1 MYRNGLTTLDADIFD
16 GLSALTDL
24 GLSSNQ
30 LTTLDAGIFD
40 GLSAL
45 EYLSLGDNPLPAS
58 LPASLFADL
67 PATATIILPDGV
79 TVNAAVPTAVG
90 EISDI
95 DLKINVSVFPNPIK
109 DRVKITVD
117 GGGAYRLLETSGK
130 TLTSG
135 TLTKGDNNVALP
147 SLIEG
152 IYLLKIQT
160 KLGSTTRKVV
170 KK

>member
-1 MYRNGLTTLDADIFD
+1 MGSIQTVDVASNFSDTD
-16 GLSALTDL
+16 ALTFVAASGDM
-24 GLSSNQ
+24 
-30 LTTLDAGIFD
+30 GIATVEVS
-40 GLSAL
+40 GSVVTITPVA
-45 EYLSLGDNPLPAS
+45 EGMATITV
-58 LPASLFADL
+58 
-67 PATATIILPDGV
+67 TATDLADQTATQTF
-79 TVNAAVPTAVG
+79 TVSVFPVITGTNEV
-90 EISDI
+90 E
-95 DLKINVSVFPNPIK
+95 KINVSVFPNPIK